1 MAYVDWRMTGKH
13 LVYCNCAFGCPCD
26 FNAPP
31 THGACEGMDAFEIDE
46 GYFGEVRLDGLRWA
60 TTFHWPGPVH
70 LGNGTAQAI
79 IDERAS
85 EPQRE
90 ALLKILSGE
99 EQEPTTMFNI
109 YGSTIEKEY
118 DPLFLPIEFEFDLD
132 KRRARVAIPG
142 VAETSTEPI
151 RNPVT
156 GAEHRAR
163 VLLPAGFEYREAEM
177 ASGSAKGTGEIKLDW
192 TGRHSSLSYI
202 TLTPYG
208 LA

>member
-1 MAYVDWRMTGKH
+1 
-13 LVYCNCAFGCPCD
+13 
-26 FNAPP
+26 
-31 THGACEGMDAFEIDE
+31 DAFEIDE

-70 LGNGTAQAI
+70 LGNGSAQAI
-79 IDERAS
+79 IDERAGDS
-85 EPQRE
+85 QRE

-99 EQEPTTMFNI
+99 EQEPTTPFNI
-109 YGSTIEKEY
+109 YGSTIENEF

-132 KRRARVAIPG
+132 RRTGRALIPG
-142 VAETSTEPI
+142 ILEASSEPI

-163 VLLPAGFEYREAEM
+163 VQLPEGFEYHEAEM
-177 ASGSAKGTGEIKLDW
+177 ASGSAKGTGEVKFDW
-192 TGRHSSLSYI
+192 TGRHSSLSYV

>member
-1 MAYVDWRMTGKH
+1 
-13 LVYCNCAFGCPCD
+13 
-26 FNAPP
+26 
-31 THGACEGMDAFEIDE
+31 MDAFEIDE

-79 IDERAS
+79 IGERAS
-85 EPQRE
+85 DPQRE

-132 KRRARVAIPG
+132 KRRARVAIPS

-163 VLLPAGFEYREAEM
+163 VLLPEGFDFHEAEV
-177 ASGSAKGTGEIKLDW
+177 ASGSAKGTGEIKFDW
-192 TGRHSSLSYI
+192 IGRHCSLSYV

-208 LA
+208 LV